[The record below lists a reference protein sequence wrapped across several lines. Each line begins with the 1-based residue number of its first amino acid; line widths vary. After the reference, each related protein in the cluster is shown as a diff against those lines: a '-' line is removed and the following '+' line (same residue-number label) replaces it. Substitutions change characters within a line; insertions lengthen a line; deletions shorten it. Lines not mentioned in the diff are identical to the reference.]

1 MVYVILRIRRVGHRV
16 HPSRFRLDVT
26 SSICNLATAAGHE
39 QSCVA
44 LSIACEPQAEDCG
57 SPKPRTSSLSS
68 ACRTHT
74 HTHTQCGVYMYVYAY
89 ICSLHLVWLWFVL
102 APRVFRALIIC
113 LWHEPPQCLSCL
125 PFCLF
130 RLKLYNCM
138 SFVFDYCLCCMSQ
151 GSRSWFFDALPPVII
166 RFPSLN
172 LWAVGLGWV
181 FIVYLWLWA
190 PAKRFS
196 ANRLRLTYLW
206 FLKYFNIFSKFLTN
220 VSIWFIWI
228 MFYFYI
234 PIRTVKSIKV

>member
-113 LWHEPPQCLSCL
+113 LWHEPPNVWVVCLSVCFAWSCIIACL
-125 PFCLF
+125 LCSIIAYVACLRGAEVGSLTHF
-130 RLKLYNCM
+130 HLWL
-138 SFVFDYCLCCMSQ
+138 FVF
-151 GSRSWFFDALPPVII
+151 
-166 RFPSLN
+166 
-172 LWAVGLGWV
+172 
-181 FIVYLWLWA
+181 
-190 PAKRFS
+190 
-196 ANRLRLTYLW
+196 LRLIYEL
-206 FLKYFNIFSKFLTN
+206 LG
-220 VSIWFIWI
+220 
-228 MFYFYI
+228 
-234 PIRTVKSIKV
+234 